1 MKIRLQKVIAQ
12 AGIAS
17 RRKAEQLIENGLVKV
32 DGKIILEQGI
42 KVDLEKNKVEVEGK
56 LLKPNKKAPTLMYA
70 LYKPRNCLTTLD
82 DPRGRE
88 TIVRYFPDV
97 KTRLFPVGR
106 LDYDSEGLVLL
117 TNDGEL
123 TNNITHP
130 TKHIWKQ
137 YFVKIKGKI
146 SQGEIKKLLSGPMI
160 EGRKRQPVRIK
171 LLHYINEKSWLVVS
185 LQEGIKHHIK
195 KMFKEIGYSVQKIKR
210 FQIGNITLEEM
221 KPGETRLIPKD
232 GLDEL
237 ISLLNGTSKSK

>member
-1 MKIRLQKVIAQ
+1 MEIRLQKVIAQ

-32 DGKIILEQGI
+32 DGKIILEQGV
-42 KVDLEKNKVEVEGK
+42 KVDLDKNKIEVEGK
-56 LLKPNKKAPTLMYA
+56 LLKPNKKVHTIMYA

-88 TIVRYFPDV
+88 TIVRYFPDI

-123 TNNITHP
+123 AHNITHP

-146 SQGEIKKLLSGPMI
+146 SQEEIKKLLPGPRI
-160 EGRKRQPVRIK
+160 EGRKRQPVRIR

-210 FQIGNITLEEM
+210 FQIGNLTLEEM
-221 KPGETRLIPKD
+221 KPGETRLITKD
-232 GLDEL
+232 ELDEL
-237 ISLLNGTSKSK
+237 INLLNGTS

>member
-1 MKIRLQKVIAQ
+1 MELRLQKVIAQ

-32 DGKIILEQGI
+32 DGKIILEQGV
-42 KVDLEKNKVEVEGK
+42 KVDLDKNKIEVEGK
-56 LLKPNKKAPTLMYA
+56 LLKPNRKVHTIMYA

-88 TIVRYFPDV
+88 TIVRYFPDI
-97 KTRLFPVGR
+97 KNRLFPVGR

-117 TNDGEL
+117 TNDGDL
-123 TNNITHP
+123 AHNITHP
-130 TKHIWKQ
+130 TKHIWKK

-146 SQGEIKKLLSGPMI
+146 SQAEIKKLLPGPKI
-160 EGRKRQPVRIK
+160 EGRKRQPVRIR

-195 KMFKEIGYSVQKIKR
+195 KMFKEIGYNVQKIKR
-210 FQIGNITLEEM
+210 FQIGNLTLEEM
-221 KPGETRLIPKD
+221 KPGETRLITKD
-232 GLDEL
+232 ELDEL
-237 ISLLNGTSKSK
+237 ISLLNGTS

>member
-1 MKIRLQKVIAQ
+1 MEIRLQKVIAQ

-32 DGKIILEQGI
+32 DGKIILEQGV
-42 KVDLEKNKVEVEGK
+42 KVDLDKNKIEVEGK
-56 LLKPNKKAPTLMYA
+56 LLKPNRKVHTIMYA

-88 TIVRYFPDV
+88 TIVRYFPDI
-97 KTRLFPVGR
+97 KNRLFPVGR

-117 TNDGEL
+117 TNDGDL
-123 TNNITHP
+123 AHNITHP
-130 TKHIWKQ
+130 TKHIWKK

-146 SQGEIKKLLSGPMI
+146 SQAEIKKLLPGPRI
-160 EGRKRQPVRIK
+160 EGRKRQPVRIR

-195 KMFKEIGYSVQKIKR
+195 KMFKEIGYNVQKIKR
-210 FQIGNITLEEM
+210 FQIGNLTLEEM
-221 KPGETRLIPKD
+221 KPGETRLITKD
-232 GLDEL
+232 ELDEL
-237 ISLLNGTSKSK
+237 INLLNGTS

>member
-1 MKIRLQKVIAQ
+1 MEIRLQKVIAQ

-32 DGKIILEQGI
+32 DGKIILEQGV
-42 KVDLEKNKVEVEGK
+42 KVDLDKNKIEVEGK
-56 LLKPNKKAPTLMYA
+56 LLKPNKNVPTLMYA

-88 TIVRYFPDV
+88 TIVRYFPDI
-97 KTRLFPVGR
+97 KNRLFPVGR

-123 TNNITHP
+123 AHNITHP

-146 SQGEIKKLLSGPMI
+146 SQAEIKKLLPGPRI
-160 EGRKRQPVRIK
+160 EGRKRQPVRIR

-195 KMFKEIGYSVQKIKR
+195 KMFKEIGYNVQKIKR
-210 FQIGNITLEEM
+210 FQIGNLTLEEM
-221 KPGETRLIPKD
+221 KPGETRLITKD
-232 GLDEL
+232 ELDEL
-237 ISLLNGTSKSK
+237 INLLNGTL

>member
-1 MKIRLQKVIAQ
+1 MELRLQKVIAQ

-32 DGKIILEQGI
+32 DGKIILEQGV
-42 KVDLEKNKVEVEGK
+42 KVDLDKNKIEVEGK
-56 LLKPNKKAPTLMYA
+56 LLKPNRKVHTIMYA

-88 TIVRYFPDV
+88 TIVRYFPDI
-97 KTRLFPVGR
+97 KNRLFPVGR

-123 TNNITHP
+123 AHNITHP

-146 SQGEIKKLLSGPMI
+146 SQAEIKKLLPGPRI
-160 EGRKRQPVRIK
+160 EGRKRQPVRIR

-195 KMFKEIGYSVQKIKR
+195 KMFKEIGYNVQKIKR
-210 FQIGNITLEEM
+210 FQIGNLTLEEM
-221 KPGETRLIPKD
+221 KPGETRLITKD
-232 GLDEL
+232 ELDEL
-237 ISLLNGTSKSK
+237 ISLLNGTS

>member
-1 MKIRLQKVIAQ
+1 MKIRLQKAIAQ

-17 RRKAEQLIENGLVKV
+17 RRGAEQLIESGLVKV
-32 DGKIILEQGI
+32 DGKTILEQGV
-42 KVDLEKNKVEVEGK
+42 KVDLDVNKIEVEGK
-56 LLKPNKKAPTLMYA
+56 LIKPFKKIRTIMYA

-88 TIVRYFPDV
+88 TIVRYFPEI
-97 KTRLFPVGR
+97 KMRLFPVGR

-123 TNNITHP
+123 ANNITHP

-146 SQGEIKKLLSGPMI
+146 SQGEIKKLMPGPVI
-160 EGRKRQPVRIK
+160 EGKKRQAVKIR

-185 LQEGIKHHIK
+185 LQEGLKHHIK
-195 KMFKEIGYSVQKIKR
+195 KMFKEVGYSVQKIKR
-210 FQIGNITLEEM
+210 FQIGNLTIEEM
-221 KPGETRLIPKD
+221 KPGETRLINKAE
-232 GLDEL
+232 LDEL
-237 ISLLNGTSKSK
+237 INLLNGI

>member
-17 RRKAEQLIENGLVKV
+17 RRRAEQLIENGLVKV
-32 DGKIILEQGI
+32 DGKTILEQGV
-42 KVDLEKNKVEVEGK
+42 KVDPDVNKIEVEGERLK
-56 LLKPNKKAPTLMYA
+56 LSKKIPTVLYA

-88 TIVRYFPDV
+88 TIVRYFPEI

-123 TNNITHP
+123 AHNITHP

-146 SQGEIKKLLSGPMI
+146 SAEEIKKLIPGPVI
-160 EGRKRQPVRIK
+160 EGKKRQAVKIR

-185 LQEGIKHHIK
+185 LQEGLKHHIK
-195 KMFKEIGYSVQKIKR
+195 KMFKEIGYNVQKIKR
-210 FQIGNITLEEM
+210 FQIGNLTLEEM
-221 KPGETRLIPKD
+221 KPGETRLINKAE
-232 GLDEL
+232 LDEL
-237 ISLLNGTSKSK
+237 TNLLNGNY